1 MLILT
6 RKLGQ
11 VLTIRP
17 VWQLDP
23 ATPIEHLFN
32 EGAIRIAVTG
42 VRGSQVRVGIAA
54 HPAFHI
60 LRDELLP
67 VPKPGLL
74 LEDTREVL
82 ARKLK
87 VVMLIRR
94 LDSERLAR
102 LSGLSLTA
110 VMAARSGTGAVY
122 LEDVEKIAQVLK
134 VSVAELFRA
143 PGTTADERLMIAL
156 LEEGG

>member
-23 ATPIEHLFN
+23 ATPIEHLFV

-67 VPKPGLL
+67 VPKAGLL
-74 LEDTREVL
+74 PEDTREVL
-82 ARKLK
+82 AQKLK

-94 LDSERLAR
+94 LGSERLAQ

-110 VMAARSGTGAVY
+110 VMAAESGTGAVY

-134 VSVAELFRA
+134 VSVAELFRNV
-143 PGTTADERLMIAL
+143 GTTADERMIMAL

>member
-11 VLTIRP
+11 ALTIRP

-23 ATPIEHLFN
+23 ATPVEHLFN
-32 EGAIRIAVTG
+32 HGAIRIVVTG
-42 VRGSQVRVGIAA
+42 VRGTQIRVGVTA
-54 HPAFHI
+54 HPLFHI

-67 VPKPGLL
+67 VTKPGLL
-74 LEDTREVL
+74 PEDTRGVL
-82 ARKLK
+82 AHKLK

-94 LDSERLAR
+94 LGSERLAQ

-110 VMAARSGTGAVY
+110 VMAAESGTGAVY

-134 VSVAELFRA
+134 VNVTELFRA
-143 PGTTADERLMIAL
+143 PGATAEERVMIAL
-156 LEEGG
+156 LEEGR